1 MPNKKDLK
9 LDQYGIG
16 KYTYRE
22 LHNFCLQYPEKKR
35 RLRELENPYSGPK
48 WTGLPS
54 GGVAGDPTGRNAER
68 AAAAS
73 ADIDLIERTASKVAG
88 KDALWL
94 IKNVTQ
100 GIAWEYMPV
109 SCGRRKFYDMRRMF
123 FYFLAKS
130 KGYV

>member
-9 LDQYGIG
+9 LDQYGIS

-35 RLRELENPYSGPK
+35 RLRELENPYNSPKISGI
-48 WTGLPS
+48 PS
-54 GGVAGDPTGRNAER
+54 AVGPGDPTGRNAER
-68 AAAAS
+68 AAVIS

-94 IKNVTQ
+94 MKNVTH
-100 GIAWEYMPV
+100 GTAWEYMPV
-109 SCGRRKFYDMRRMF
+109 SCGRRKFYEMRRMF
-123 FYFLAKS
+123 FYLLAQS

>member
-1 MPNKKDLK
+1 MNDFQKAL
-9 LDQYGIG
+9 Q
-16 KYTYRE
+16 E
-22 LHNFCLQYPEKKR
+22 LR
-35 RLRELENPYSGPK
+35 GP
-48 WTGLPS
+48 
-54 GGVAGDPTGRNAER
+54 D
-68 AAAAS
+68 AAF
-73 ADIDLIERTASKVAG
+73 DLIERTASKVAG

>member
-16 KYTYRE
+16 KYAYRE

-35 RLRELENPYSGPK
+35 RLRELENPYNSPKISG
-48 WTGLPS
+48 TPS
-54 GGVAGDPTGRNAER
+54 AVGPGDPTGRNAER
-68 AAAAS
+68 AAVIS

-94 IKNVTQ
+94 MKNVTQ
-100 GIAWEYMPV
+100 GTAWEYMPV
-109 SCGRRKFYDMRRMF
+109 SCGRRKFYEMRRIF